1 MAKKGDKF
9 QTYSEEFKI
18 QVDQSYLNN
27 EGSQSAIAKKYG
39 LKSKK
44 HLGIKDYF
52 FSGRIYNEDVF
63 NTRGRLE

>member
-18 QVDQSYLNN
+18 QVVQSYLNN

-39 LKSKK
+39 LLKVK
-44 HLGIKDYF
+44 H
-52 FSGRIYNEDVF
+52 S
-63 NTRGRLE
+63 